1 MNKWQNDINV
11 VNILQH
17 VMKLMDISIIIRL
30 LTSWKEK
37 QLDLMPYAHCQPLLK
52 FKKKKREREK
62 KKWVKNWLWIRPS
75 LYMYRFIGNTEE
87 QKTCYITQRCNEG
100 GEG

>member
-1 MNKWQNDINV
+1 MNKWQNDINI

-30 LTSWKEK
+30 LTSWNEK

-52 FKKKKREREK
+52 FKKKK
-62 KKWVKNWLWIRPS
+62 KWVNNWLGIRPS
-75 LYMYRFIGNTEE
+75 LYMYQFIGNTDE